1 MVDKAEAWAGCRWQN
16 GVVILSDIM
25 KIVSLRDPGAV
36 EIISYFSLKVVVPA
50 TTFFFSRLAYCDPRI
65 LLESLYYRLSDH
77 MRGSQ

>member
-36 EIISYFSLKVVVPA
+36 EIIYISLSIVVVPA
-50 TTFFFSRLAYCDPRI
+50 TTFFF
-65 LLESLYYRLSDH
+65 LLD
-77 MRGSQ
+77 